1 MEVWRL
7 STLPPEVFSTNP
19 KRRLF
24 SWCVAYKTTLGKGNC
39 QKGSS
44 MEILKPVSD
53 IFYTKF
59 HCTAHYFVIKNM
71 QPHQQKLQSDW
82 ACNCQTQKKKEF
94 RRGRLNDSEDRGVSF
109 AMRFG
114 HLSKCK

>member
-53 IFYTKF
+53 KVSLY
-59 HCTAHYFVIKNM
+59 CTLLHY
-71 QPHQQKLQSDW
+71 QKYETTP
-82 ACNCQTQKKKEF
+82 AKVTI
-94 RRGRLNDSEDRGVSF
+94 
-109 AMRFG
+109 
-114 HLSKCK
+114 